1 MLSFLISALIILFFP
16 TFLNVNKEDYELD
29 LLLNLYAP
37 IPLLEDAD
45 EDEDEDEGGEQHNDQ
60 VAEVTNVEQHKDNWF
75 EQEIYYKVI
84 WCLALDSVASE
95 FQNLTILSTKRF
107 GKDHKVHRDEIHG
120 KLVQIMR
127 QRLLVQLRGLP
138 QIVESCNRPED
149 ADPQPSQ
156 LLGPIQRCVL
166 LSLSLPVL
174 YDRYQNQ
181 VDDRLGNLSIEWSNA
196 HDSIVLNSY
205 LQKTFGLTLSTT
217 TKAMA

>member
-37 IPLLEDAD
+37 IPLLEDADED

-107 GKDHKVHRDEIHG
+107 GKPPHLSPSSSAPPHSCPSPSASTTVTWRNSCSQSLVGPTAVHG
-120 KLVQIMR
+120 V
-127 QRLLVQLRGLP
+127 P
-138 QIVESCNRPED
+138 
-149 ADPQPSQ
+149 
-156 LLGPIQRCVL
+156 
-166 LSLSLPVL
+166 
-174 YDRYQNQ
+174 
-181 VDDRLGNLSIEWSNA
+181 
-196 HDSIVLNSY
+196 
-205 LQKTFGLTLSTT
+205 LTLR
-217 TKAMA
+217 